1 MNLDIFLKYFVLF
14 FVAPVMIV
22 TSLLFSIKL
31 KWPQFTLFFR
41 GIRYMMPSREK
52 ENKMSSFAAVAAI
65 IGGNLGTGTI
75 VGTAVA
81 LSTGGPGA
89 IAWMIATA
97 LLCSIVKLF
106 CASLGVLFHEDQHN
120 ERKIGGP
127 MFYMDKGLHFKLLA
141 ILYSIFLIGES
152 ITGGVFVQVNSFI
165 TSFGQDID
173 YKWALILS
181 LAIPSA
187 IILFGGLKRF
197 AKFMSFIVP
206 IMGLFFIAA
215 CFVGIFNLRDN
226 LPGAIKQIMYGAIG
240 INPIIGGGIGFA
252 ITSAIS
258 TGMSRILLA
267 ADIGLGLAGIAHAN
281 VDIHTDDI
289 KEHARKQG
297 IVALIAPIFVGILC
311 AVTGILILCSSVDMS
326 LNGSEICIAAFNKA
340 FNTDHAQYFI
350 QAIIYCFSLTTI
362 LAWAWFAEHAFF
374 YMRKSALCKIF
385 KIFVIAIMP
394 VGAYMH
400 GKLPWHL
407 ADICANGLIITNI
420 VAIIL
425 LRKHVTELMFRD
437 KEATI

>member
-89 IAWMIATA
+89 IAWMVVTA
-97 LLCSIVKLF
+97 LLCSVVKLF

-127 MFYMDKGLHFKLLA
+127 MFYMDKGLHFRLLA

-165 TSFGQDID
+165 TSFGQNID

-197 AKFMSFIVP
+197 A
-206 IMGLFFIAA
+206 
-215 CFVGIFNLRDN
+215 
-226 LPGAIKQIMYGAIG
+226 
-240 INPIIGGGIGFA
+240 
-252 ITSAIS
+252 
-258 TGMSRILLA
+258 
-267 ADIGLGLAGIAHAN
+267 
-281 VDIHTDDI
+281 
-289 KEHARKQG
+289 
-297 IVALIAPIFVGILC
+297 
-311 AVTGILILCSSVDMS
+311 
-326 LNGSEICIAAFNKA
+326 
-340 FNTDHAQYFI
+340 
-350 QAIIYCFSLTTI
+350 
-362 LAWAWFAEHAFF
+362 
-374 YMRKSALCKIF
+374 
-385 KIFVIAIMP
+385 
-394 VGAYMH
+394 
-400 GKLPWHL
+400 
-407 ADICANGLIITNI
+407 
-420 VAIIL
+420 
-425 LRKHVTELMFRD
+425 
-437 KEATI
+437 